1 MSVRG
6 IWRCKGERYVKMS
19 REPKTFDKAA
29 FGYKTEEVDRYIA
42 ELHRQIAALEAD
54 KAEQQA
60 KMKILADKVTE
71 YRSDE
76 SSLKDAL
83 LEAQRM
89 KSAIEGEAKAH
100 AEQVVADAES
110 RAQQLKND
118 AKTHATRLLSEAKNR
133 AGQMVADAQRQADE
147 AVGAVRGQVE
157 KEKRILARMQ
167 REVSSFKSTLISI
180 YRSHLNLITSLPEE
194 ERKGADAAALAGA
207 AAGKQAA
214 EGVGKASAPEAAPE
228 KRTVPTPQPAESEA
242 AANAPEAAAE
252 AEASAV
258 AVSPGGS
265 EASADDA
272 AQKAAFTQR
281 FGEVRLEGAGNA

>member
-194 ERKGADAAALAGA
+194 ERKGADAAALAG
-207 AAGKQAA
+207 KQAA
-214 EGVGKASAPEAAPE
+214 EGAGKASSPEAAPE
-228 KRTVPTPQPAESEA
+228 KRTVPIPQPAESEA

-252 AEASAV
+252 AEASAA